1 MKIITLIENQV
12 NKAGLLAEHGLC
24 IYIDT
29 GTQKILFD
37 TGQTNAFIK
46 NAEKLGVDL
55 SEVDSVVISHGHF
68 NHMGGLPAFLELNSK
83 ARVFLKKEAL
93 NHKFS
98 NGSKSMEPSI
108 DLDKHKDRLEFV
120 TQALEIAE
128 GVFIMSEIPIIDETD
143 TNFQKCKVTV
153 GENITDDKFPDE
165 LFLAIT
171 RKNKLSIL
179 SSCSHRG
186 ITNIIREAKVH
197 FNLPIKLI
205 LGGFHFKEFAAEQ
218 YVNIT
223 YYLNQIE
230 PETIGI
236 CHCTSMQKYADLAN
250 DCHTNVMYNFTG
262 NTIRL

>member
-12 NKAGLLAEHGLC
+12 NKAGLIAEHGLC
-24 IYIDT
+24 LYIDT
-29 GTQKILFD
+29 GTKKILFD
-37 TGQTNAFIK
+37 TGQTDAFIK
-46 NAEKLGVDL
+46 NADKLGVNL
-55 SEVDSVVISHGHF
+55 SEIDSVVISHGHY

-83 ARVFLKKEAL
+83 AKVFLKKEAL
-93 NHKFS
+93 NHKFN
-98 NGSKSMEPSI
+98 NGSNSLEPPI
-108 DLDKHKDRLEFV
+108 DLEKYQDRLEFV
-120 TQALEIAE
+120 SQPIEIDE
-128 GVFIMSEIPIIDETD
+128 GIFVMPDIPIRDSTD
-143 TNFQKCKVTV
+143 TNFQKCKVKI
-153 GENITDDKFPDE
+153 GEKMIDDEFPDE
-165 LFLAIT
+165 LFLTIIK
-171 RKNKLSIL
+171 KNKLSIL

-186 ITNIIREAKVH
+186 ITNIIREAKEH
-197 FNLPIKLI
+197 FDLPVKLI

-262 NTIRL
+262 NAIRL

>member
-24 IYIDT
+24 LYIDS
-29 GTQKILFD
+29 GTKKILFD
-37 TGQTNAFIK
+37 TGQTDTFIK
-46 NAEKLGVDL
+46 NAEKLGVNL
-55 SEVDSVVISHGHF
+55 SEVDTVVISHGHY
-68 NHMGGLPAFLELNSK
+68 NHMGGLPAFLKLNKK
-83 ARVFLKKEAL
+83 AKVLIKKEAL

-98 NGSKSMEPSI
+98 AGSNSLEPPI
-108 DLDKHKDRLEFV
+108 DIEMYRDRIQYV
-120 TQALEIAE
+120 SKPTEIDR
-128 GVFIMSEIPIIDETD
+128 GIFIMPEIPIRYSTD
-143 TNFQKCKVTV
+143 TNFQNCKVKI
-153 GENITDDKFPDE
+153 GEEMVDDEFPDE
-165 LFLAIT
+165 LFLTVI

-186 ITNIIREAKVH
+186 ITNIIQEAKEH
-197 FNLPIKLI
+197 FILPVKLI

-262 NTIRL
+262 NIISL